1 MRRNPIICLIIV
13 GLLMV
18 SLAGQA
24 AAAFQMACEGTA
36 SCCCRNMAAMPD
48 MENHTPPMDV
58 GCCGASDPQPCDLAG
73 PGAIPVGPYLPTE
86 SVAEPTI
93 SAALAST
100 IPSAH
105 ALADGIRSNDKGMR
119 PAPPAGPP
127 VYLLVQSFLC

>member
-18 SLAGQA
+18 SLTGQA
-24 AAAFQMACEGTA
+24 VAAFQMACEGTA

-48 MENHTPPMDV
+48 RENDNPPMDV
-58 GCCGASDPQPCDLAG
+58 GCCGASAPQPCDLAG

-86 SVAEPTI
+86 TVAAPTP

-100 IPSAH
+100 FFSAH
-105 ALADGIRSNDKGMR
+105 AHVDGIRSNDNGMR
-119 PAPPAGPP
+119 PAPLAGPP
-127 VYLLVQSFLC
+127 LYLLVQSFLY